1 VQRARERRTYRED
14 GPEDEPDEI
23 PMFSVQEKLNCPRFS
38 ECKLVKNMQGQGN
51 WNFDLIRHAA
61 PPNESINRN
70 VFRFLSLHRFLC
82 SEISLQYFQ
91 DSQFECPILVTNK
104 DGLIMQMPDPNTFTV
119 RDVERQV
126 GSRRLVDVM
135 DVNTQKN
142 FEMTLKQ
149 WTEYF
154 TASTRDRLLN
164 VISLEFSHTCLADY
178 VEPPFV
184 IKQLDWVNCI
194 WPQYLKS
201 QQIESTNSIGDM
213 KYPKVQK

>member
-1 VQRARERRTYRED
+1 
-14 GPEDEPDEI
+14 
-23 PMFSVQEKLNCPRFS
+23 MFSVQEKLICPRFS
-38 ECKLVKNMQGQGN
+38 ECQLVRQMLGKGDQARKLKFQALRSSISLLT
-51 WNFDLIRHAA
+51 FDWFFPFHHTD
-61 PPNESINRN
+61 
-70 VFRFLSLHRFLC
+70 V
-82 SEISLQYFQ
+82 SLQYFQ
-91 DSQFECPILVTNK
+91 DSQFENPILVKNK
-104 DGLIMQMPDPNTFTV
+104 EGLIMQVPDAKTFTV

-126 GSRRLVDVM
+126 GPRRLVDVM

-164 VISLEFSHTCLADY
+164 VISLEFSHTSLAPF
-178 VEPPFV
+178 VEPPYV

-194 WPQYLKS
+194 WPQYLKL
-201 QQIESTNSIGDM
+201 QQTESTNSIGDM